1 MNFQVKD
8 LRKILYSIKT
18 NKIYRLNIVSQQFE
32 LFINK
37 DNIICNTN
45 STIRKPKYSDIP
57 IKNTIKIQENEN
69 KLNYTNSHSTQRR
82 SNETKSY
89 STIVSP
95 MVGTFY
101 RSPAPNEPPF
111 IEKNDIVNK
120 KQTVCIIEAMKLMN
134 EIEAEVNGKIVEI
147 LVKDGEIVDCGQAL
161 MKVKKI

>member
-1 MNFQVKD
+1 MNFQIKD

-18 NKIYRLNIVSQQFE
+18 NKIYRLNIVSEKFE

-37 DNIICNTN
+37 DNIIFNTN
-45 STIRKPKYSDIP
+45 STITREKYSNIP
-57 IKNTIKIQENEN
+57 INNVIQVQKNEN
-69 KLNYTNSHSTQRR
+69 ALKYNSSHNTHIH
-82 SNETKSY
+82 SNESTTY

-111 IEKNDIVNK
+111 IEKNDLVNK
-120 KQTVCIIEAMKLMN
+120 KQIVCIIEAMKLMN
-134 EIEAEVNGKIVEI
+134 EIEAEVNGKIIEI

-161 MKVKKI
+161 MKVQTI

>member
-18 NKIYRLNIVSQQFE
+18 NRICRLNIVSQQFE

-37 DNIICNTN
+37 DNIIFNTN
-45 STIRKPKYSDIP
+45 SIIRKPKYSEIP
-57 IKNTIKIQENEN
+57 IENTIKIQEDEN
-69 KLNYTNSHSTQRR
+69 QLKYNNSHNIQIHT
-82 SNETKSY
+82 NEAKSY

-134 EIEAEVNGKIVEI
+134 EIEAEVSGKIVEI

-161 MKVKKI
+161 MKVQTI